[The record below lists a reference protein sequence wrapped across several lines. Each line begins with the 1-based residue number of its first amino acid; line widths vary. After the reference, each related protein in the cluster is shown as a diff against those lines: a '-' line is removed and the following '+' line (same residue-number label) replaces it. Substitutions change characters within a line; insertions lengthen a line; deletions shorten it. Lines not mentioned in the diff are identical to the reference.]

1 MTSPD
6 TRREGMPPAL
16 AFTLGW
22 CAGSVIWLLVVWV
35 VVAGTPAPPEPVADR
50 PAAAPLVPA
59 FEPMPTQ
66 GDAPAGRH

>member
-6 TRREGMPPAL
+6 ARRSGVPPVL

-22 CAGSVIWLLVVWV
+22 CAGSVIWLLVVWA
-35 VVAGTPAPPEPVADR
+35 VAAGPPARPAPVADR
-50 PAAAPLVPA
+50 PAAPTLIPA